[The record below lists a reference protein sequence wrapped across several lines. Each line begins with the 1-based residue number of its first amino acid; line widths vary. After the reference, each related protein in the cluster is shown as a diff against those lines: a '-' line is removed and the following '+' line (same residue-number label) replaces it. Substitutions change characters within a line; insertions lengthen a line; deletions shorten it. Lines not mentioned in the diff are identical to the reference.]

1 MTMSATEFT
10 GLFYE
15 AQRETAVA
23 VAAGVRER
31 EDRRRAWGKRALSA
45 QTELSARLKK
55 SIPELVRAA
64 AARGERSATLLDF
77 KGTDTFAAS
86 SSDVVV
92 VADDD
97 EAAFCYLFLLKGPH
111 RANPE
116 QCEDFAA
123 VGGVPLLPYMRRE
136 VHPFALRHVW
146 DRSTNNNA
154 LVIEW

>member
-1 MTMSATEFT
+1 MTEFA
-10 GLFYE
+10 GLYYE
-15 AQRETAVA
+15 AKRETAVA
-23 VAAGVRER
+23 LAAGALAR

-45 QTELSARLKK
+45 QSGLSARLKE

-64 AARGERSATLLDF
+64 AAGGEGSATLLSF
-77 KGTDTFAAS
+77 KGTDTFAS
-86 SSDVVV
+86 SSADV
-92 VADDD
+92 DDD

-111 RANPE
+111 SANPE

-123 VGGVPLLPYMRRE
+123 VGGTPLLPYLRRE

-146 DRSTNNNA
+146 DRSTNDNA